1 MKTLIAREL
10 KLEENESFV
19 GVKAYF
25 EATVVVIEAAVVVSF
40 LDWALAFCTFF
51 TWLMWSDG
59 LVVFL
64 PPPPPPPP
72 PPKEIL
78 QEIRNTKMD

>member
-40 LDWALAFCTFF
+40 LD
-51 TWLMWSDG
+51 
-59 LVVFL
+59 
-64 PPPPPPPP
+64 
-72 PPKEIL
+72 
-78 QEIRNTKMD
+78 